1 MSERKSQNCSIAV
14 VIASNI
20 ASSAEQGPAGADAC
34 RSIRG

>member
-20 ASSAEQGPAGADAC
+20 ASSAKQEPAGADPC
-34 RSIRG
+34 RSIPG